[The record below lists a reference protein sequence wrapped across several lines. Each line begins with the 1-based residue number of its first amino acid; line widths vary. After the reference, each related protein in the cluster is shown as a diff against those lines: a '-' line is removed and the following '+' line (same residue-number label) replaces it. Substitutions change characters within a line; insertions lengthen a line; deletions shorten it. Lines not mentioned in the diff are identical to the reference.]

1 MDIQNSLGQP
11 SAKDFLLRKFEKE
24 QRNDIVKM
32 IEDKKNEVSQ
42 ERNLGEIPVKQDAI
56 TDECSIFKQKM
67 VVSER
72 KNINYIFWLPNLTV
86 KSKKNLGVTGILAEM
101 LHGAK
106 KRNS

>member
-1 MDIQNSLGQP
+1 M
-11 SAKDFLLRKFEKE
+11 
-24 QRNDIVKM
+24 
-32 IEDKKNEVSQ
+32 
-42 ERNLGEIPVKQDAI
+42 GEIPVKQDAI

-67 VVSER
+67 VLYER

-86 KSKKNLGVTGILAEM
+86 KSKKNLGVTGILIEM